1 MFTLSLVEEKVM
13 RASENTEKRI
23 VGHITLR
30 IASQV
35 VSVPVEA
42 APLEGTGLVEGFFS
56 TPDGYGIRVDSRSSD
71 AKQREAVERA
81 SVEAAKVLS
90 RKFLN

>member
-1 MFTLSLVEEKVM
+1 M
-13 RASENTEKRI
+13 RESENTDKRI
-23 VGHITLR
+23 VGHITLK

-42 APLEGTGLVEGFFS
+42 APLGETGGTEGFF
-56 TPDGYGIRVDSRSSD
+56 TRPDGYGILVDSRESQ
-71 AKQREAVERA
+71 AKQRETIERA
-81 SVEAAKVLS
+81 SVEAARFLS

>member
-1 MFTLSLVEEKVM
+1 M
-13 RASENTEKRI
+13 RASENTDKRI
-23 VGHITLR
+23 VGHITVK

-42 APLEGTGLVEGFFS
+42 APLGDGSASGFFA
-56 TPDGYGIRVDSRSSD
+56 TPDGYGILVDSRETQ
-71 AKQREAVERA
+71 AQQRETIERA
-81 SVEAAKVLS
+81 SVEAARFLS